1 MEFVAFDLVYVFSNS
16 KRELACS
23 HPISAA
29 IWQEEKRSLPMN
41 LNGDVKIL
49 INFQYLSR
57 KCDQSWIYSPS
68 HDFTMSDSYRR
79 RFTWRRASWEA
90 IHWFF
95 VFRGALSSDFLFD
108 LLVELCLLHSSQ
120 LLLSFQLKLLQD
132 QSLVRLLSLLLLVE
146 QNRRMDKAERNTK
159 RWVWSNSVYWKFKIG
174 GSLFIAHD

>member
-1 MEFVAFDLVYVFSNS
+1 MEFVVFDLVYVFSNS
-16 KRELACS
+16 KRVLACS

-49 INFQYLSR
+49 INFQYFSR
-57 KCDQSWIYSPS
+57 KCDQIRIYSRS

-79 RFTWRRASWEA
+79 RFTWWRASREA

-95 VFRGALSSDFLFD
+95 GFCGALSSDFLFD
-108 LLVELCLLHSSQ
+108 LLVELRLLRSSQ

-132 QSLVRLLSLLLLVE
+132 QSLMRLLSLLLLVQQE
-146 QNRRMDKAERNTK
+146 RRMEKAERNAK
-159 RWVWSNSVYWKFKIG
+159 RRVRSYSVNWKFKIG